1 MSPRGYGVSRSH
13 AHDSGTNESNNRRRN
28 NMGRHVKNNKTTNTQ
43 EQRKLK
49 DLLEEMHREE
59 SQQKRAEDILK
70 LIRSRQ
76 EKKLPKLEDTMTD
89 QQLRRL
95 KPLAWLID
103 NQRYTTAEIL
113 MVALINE
120 NRLKLK
126 ESDLEYER
134 QKQQRD

>member
-1 MSPRGYGVSRSH
+1 M
-13 AHDSGTNESNNRRRN
+13 
-28 NMGRHVKNNKTTNTQ
+28 KKKKLNT

-59 SQQKRAEDILK
+59 SQQKRAAEILD

-76 EKKLPKLEDTMTD
+76 AKKLPRLEDTMTD
-89 QQLRRL
+89 QQLKRL
-95 KPLAWLID
+95 KPLAWLIQ
-103 NQRYTTAEIL
+103 NQAYTTQEVL

-120 NRLKLK
+120 NRLQLK
-126 ESDLEYER
+126 ESDIEYSR

>member
-1 MSPRGYGVSRSH
+1 
-13 AHDSGTNESNNRRRN
+13 
-28 NMGRHVKNNKTTNTQ
+28 
-43 EQRKLK
+43 
-49 DLLEEMHREE
+49 
-59 SQQKRAEDILK
+59 
-70 LIRSRQ
+70 
-76 EKKLPKLEDTMTD
+76 MTD

>member
-1 MSPRGYGVSRSH
+1 
-13 AHDSGTNESNNRRRN
+13 
-28 NMGRHVKNNKTTNTQ
+28 MGRHVKNKKTTNTQ

-89 QQLRRL
+89 QQFKRL

-103 NQRYTTAEIL
+103 NQSYTTEEIL

-120 NRLKLK
+120 KRYNNKK
-126 ESDLEYER
+126 GE
-134 QKQQRD
+134 

>member
-1 MSPRGYGVSRSH
+1 MARPL
-13 AHDSGTNESNNRRRN
+13 
-28 NMGRHVKNNKTTNTQ
+28 KNKKPNKKQ
-43 EQRKLK
+43 EQRKLR

-76 EKKLPKLEDTMTD
+76 EKKLPRLEDTMTD

-126 ESDLEYER
+126 ESDLEYDR

>member
-1 MSPRGYGVSRSH
+1 MARPL
-13 AHDSGTNESNNRRRN
+13 
-28 NMGRHVKNNKTTNTQ
+28 KNKKTTNTQ
-43 EQRKLK
+43 EQRKLR

>member
-1 MSPRGYGVSRSH
+1 MARPLKNKK
-13 AHDSGTNESNNRRRN
+13 TN
-28 NMGRHVKNNKTTNTQ
+28 KKQ
-43 EQRKLK
+43 EQRKLR